1 MTTISLVVVS
11 YHSSGVLAEALAS
24 FRVAASEAHQAAE
37 VIVVDHSGDAEE
49 HQRLKSLEPD
59 QLLTRENRGFA
70 AGINAG
76 VQAAGGQYLALANPD
91 ITLHPK
97 ALSLLLDALEAGW
110 EIVGPRF
117 ELGGADFPASEAQTP
132 WAELRRL
139 AACRSPENLRR
150 HLRREARLAC
160 RLWASS
166 TIQPAAALSGAFLV
180 TRRQTLEKV
189 GPWDESYFLYF
200 EESDW
205 LRRAQQRG
213 CPLGWVPG
221 ARVTHAWG
229 HAAHPGEQQQV
240 FERSRE
246 KYFGEHYPRWTR
258 PAPEPMPPPGWP
270 HFVGPPEAS
279 VREAAQWFVSPSP
292 WGFPAASLGLLQP
305 DGVRPALDRFA
316 AARSHEGPLVV
327 WAYVEARDQLLGIW
341 GAGTV

>member
-1 MTTISLVVVS
+1 MTTLSLVVVS
-11 YHSSGVLAEALAS
+11 YHSSGALAEALAS
-24 FRVAASEAHQAAE
+24 FRVAAAEAHQAAE

-59 QLLTRENRGFA
+59 QLLIRENLGFA

-76 VQAAGGQYLALANPD
+76 VRAAGGNYLALANPD
-91 ITLHPK
+91 ITFHPE
-97 ALSLLLDALEAGW
+97 ALSRLVDALEAGW
-110 EIVGPRF
+110 AIVGPRF
-117 ELGGADFPASEAQTP
+117 ELGGADFPAAEAQTP

-139 AACRSPENLRR
+139 VARRSPENLRR

-160 RLWASS
+160 RLWTSS

-180 TRRQTLEKV
+180 TRRQTLETV

-213 CPLGWVPG
+213 CALGWVPG
-221 ARVTHAWG
+221 ARVQHAWG
-229 HAAHPGEQQQV
+229 HAAHPAEQQEV
-240 FERSRE
+240 FERSRGR
-246 KYFGEHYPRWTR
+246 YFGKHFPHWSC
-258 PAPEPMPPPGWP
+258 PATEPVPPPGWP
-270 HFVGPPEAS
+270 PCERPPGAS

-292 WGFPAASLGLLQP
+292 WGFPAAGLGLLQP

-327 WAYVEARDQLLGIW
+327 WAYAEARDQLLGIW
-341 GAGTV
+341 RAGTV